1 MLSEVDYLLG
11 YTKLILVLLYCD
23 VHEDIRCVATVK
35 LNPFMVTLLLLHC
48 HCLLSLC
55 LCLHQAAEK
64 LLLQMSASRCHVH
77 NPG

>member
-1 MLSEVDYLLG
+1 MLNEVDNLLG
-11 YTKLILVLLYCD
+11 YIGLILVSLYCD
-23 VHEDIRCVATVK
+23 GHEDIRCVATVK

-55 LCLHQAAEK
+55 LCLHQRAEK
-64 LLLQMSASRCHVH
+64 LLIQMSASRFHAH